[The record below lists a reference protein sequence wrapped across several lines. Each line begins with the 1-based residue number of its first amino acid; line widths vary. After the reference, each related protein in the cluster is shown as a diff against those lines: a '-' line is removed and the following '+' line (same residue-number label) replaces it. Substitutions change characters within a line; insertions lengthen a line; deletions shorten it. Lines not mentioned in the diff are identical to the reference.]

1 MRSATL
7 FKTAAVLGLSF
18 VKGEDTRPRAG
29 LPVRR
34 KLIARPLA
42 EETLFSLSWAFED
55 HVPESDRPPL

>member
-29 LPVRR
+29 LPVRL
-34 KLIARPLA
+34 KLIARPVA
-42 EETLFSLSWAFED
+42 EETLFSLS
-55 HVPESDRPPL
+55 